1 MERHYYLLRI
11 QYLGFRYSGWQRQ
24 PGQKTVEGMLLK
36 TLKFVLPGRQYKILG
51 SSRTDSRVSSLDG
64 AFELFLEGQP
74 LTDENTFKQDL
85 NLNLPPDIRILQIS
99 KVSQAFNIINDA
111 SYKEYH
117 YLFAYGEK
125 LHPFCAPIMAGFNGD
140 LDIPL
145 MQQGAALF
153 CGTHNFSSFT
163 TRDQKGN
170 RLKRTVTHSQLLPNT
185 DFTASFFPD
194 KSYVLQ
200 IGGHGFV
207 RYQVRMIMGALV
219 SLGCGKLSLDQLS
232 KSLIEPETLE
242 LTYIAPGSGLHLH
255 QLQFKESN

>member
-64 AFELFLEGQP
+64 AFELFLEGKA
-74 LTDENTFKQDL
+74 LTDLENFLQDI
-85 NLNLPPDIRILQIS
+85 NLNLPPDIRVKS
-99 KVSQAFNIINDA
+99 VSQVSQEFNVINDA
-111 SYKEYH
+111 SYKEYQ
-117 YLFAYGEK
+117 YLFAFGAK
-125 LHPFCAPIMAGFNGD
+125 LHPFCAPVMAGFLGD

-145 MQQGAALF
+145 MQNAASLF
-153 CGTHNFSSFT
+153 IGTHDFSSYT

-170 RLKRTVTHSQLLPNT
+170 IHERTVTLSELIPNT
-185 DFTASFFPD
+185 GFTASFFPER
-194 KSYVLQ
+194 SYVYR
-200 IGGHGFV
+200 IGGHGFI
-207 RYQVRMIMGALV
+207 RYQVRMIVGALV
-219 SLGCGKLSLDQLS
+219 SLGRGELSIDQLRN
-232 KSLIEPETLE
+232 SLIEPKNLE

-255 QLQFKESN
+255 KLEFKKGN

>member
-24 PGQKTVEGMLLK
+24 PGQKTIEGMLLK
-36 TLKFVLPGRQYKILG
+36 TLKYVLPDRKYKILG

-74 LTDENTFKQDL
+74 LSDENNFKQDF
-85 NLNLPPDIRILQIS
+85 NLNLPPDIRILEIS

-111 SYKEYH
+111 SYKEYQ
-117 YLFAYGEK
+117 YLFACGEK
-125 LHPFCAPIMAGFNGD
+125 LHPFCAPIMAGFPKN

-145 MQQGAALF
+145 MQEGASLF
-153 CGTHNFSSFT
+153 MGTHNFSSYT
-163 TRDQKGN
+163 TKDQKGS
-170 RLKRTVTHSQLLPNT
+170 RLERTVSLSELLPNT
-185 DFTASFFPD
+185 EFMASFFPD
-194 KSYVLQ
+194 KSYVLR
-200 IGGHGFV
+200 IGGYGFV

-219 SLGCGKLSLDQLS
+219 SLGSGKLSLDQLRT
-232 KSLIEPETLE
+232 SLNAPETLE

-255 QLQFKESN
+255 QLDFREGN